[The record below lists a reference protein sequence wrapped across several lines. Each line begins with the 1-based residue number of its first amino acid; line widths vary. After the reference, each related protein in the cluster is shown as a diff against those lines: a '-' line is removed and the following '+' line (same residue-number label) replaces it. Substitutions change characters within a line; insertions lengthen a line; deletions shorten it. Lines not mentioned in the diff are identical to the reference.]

1 MWLVQWVST
10 VLRALSPRKY
20 VLFRPSK
27 LLLPRQQVL
36 TAPPA
41 RLVNGVV
48 VLVSA
53 PSVETAKLA
62 HSANK
67 VLYMTGLSLSLLI
80 SAFVQQALIVEPVP
94 KIQQPVLLASISP
107 AKELK

>member
-1 MWLVQWVST
+1 MWLVQWAST
-10 VLRALSPRKY
+10 ALLALSLPKY

-36 TAPPA
+36 IAPPA
-41 RLVNGVV
+41 QLVNGVV
-48 VLVSA
+48 ALVSA
-53 PSVETAKLA
+53 QSVATAKLA

-67 VLYMTGLSLSLLI
+67 VLLMTDRSLSLLI